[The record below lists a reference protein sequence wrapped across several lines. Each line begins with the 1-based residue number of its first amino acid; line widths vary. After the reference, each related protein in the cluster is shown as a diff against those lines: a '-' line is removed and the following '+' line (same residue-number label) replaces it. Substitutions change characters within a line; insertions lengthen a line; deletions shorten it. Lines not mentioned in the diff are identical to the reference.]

1 MLIFHHGHSEFLL
14 ELADGYRILTD
25 PFDAHVGYPMRR
37 VRCDAVTVSHA
48 HGDHSEVNKAENY
61 TALVDHAGT
70 TVLAPGVVVKGIES
84 WHDDQQ
90 GALRGPNRI
99 YILEADGLRL
109 QPAPALYSEDAPVQ
123 TPVTLRAIPY
133 YAWSNRSAGE
143 MTVWMNSME
152 G

>member
-25 PFDAHVGYPMRR
+25 PFDAHVRYPMRR

-48 HGDHSEVNKAENY
+48 HGDHSEVGKAENY

-99 YILEADGLRL
+99 YILEADGLRVAHL
-109 QPAPALYSEDAPVQ
+109 GDLG
-123 TPVTLRAIPY
+123 
-133 YAWSNRSAGE
+133 AWTTRWPSA
-143 MTVWMNSME
+143 
-152 G
+152 